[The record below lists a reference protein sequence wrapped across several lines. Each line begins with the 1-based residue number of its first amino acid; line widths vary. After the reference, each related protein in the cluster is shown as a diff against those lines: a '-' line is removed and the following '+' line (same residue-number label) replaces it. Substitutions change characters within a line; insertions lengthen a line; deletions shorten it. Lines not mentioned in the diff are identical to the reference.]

1 MYICVVNLRAL
12 FLAILFLTSQFVAFG
27 NKTESCQ
34 ADFFLHGVVKKSSN
48 EKDYSTKSIFAF
60 EVEEESELE
69 FLKKTF
75 PDQSSFDLN
84 SAFRF
89 TLFNAQAQR
98 YFTHCVSGFR
108 HVRTF
113 ILIRSIRI

>member
-1 MYICVVNLRAL
+1 MYICCVNFKAL
-12 FLAILFLTSQFVAFG
+12 FLALVFLTSQFIAFG
-27 NKTESCQ
+27 NKAESYQ
-34 ADFFLHGVVKKSSN
+34 SDFLLHGVVKKSSN

-75 PDQSSFDLN
+75 PEQSSFDLN

>member
-1 MYICVVNLRAL
+1 MNFKAL
-12 FLAILFLTSQFVAFG
+12 FLALVFLTSQFIAFG
-27 NKTESCQ
+27 NKAESYQ
-34 ADFFLHGVVKKSSN
+34 ADFLLHALAKKNSH
-48 EKDYSTKSIFAF
+48 EKNHSAKSVFAF

-75 PDQSSFDLN
+75 PEQSSFDLN
-84 SAFRF
+84 SSFRF